1 MDSATEAMD
10 MRRRRILYRAWHRGM
25 REMDLIMG
33 RFADAHVA
41 GLSEQEITEFEK
53 LIELPDQDLF
63 SWIAGSVPV
72 PPDYDTPLF
81 HRMRD
86 FHASGTPSGS

>member
-10 MRRRRILYRAWHRGM
+10 MRRRRILYRAWHHGM

-72 PPDYDTPLF
+72 PPGPC
-81 HRMRD
+81 MR
-86 FHASGTPSGS
+86 